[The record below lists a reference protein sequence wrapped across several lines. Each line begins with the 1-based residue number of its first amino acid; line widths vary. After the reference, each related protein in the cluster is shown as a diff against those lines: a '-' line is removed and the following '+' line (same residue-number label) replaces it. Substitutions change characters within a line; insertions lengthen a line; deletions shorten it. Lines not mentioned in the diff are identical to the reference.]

1 MPFQIRVDFSRRP
14 LLDDQHQTVGNNE
27 RRLLLFGKLHR
38 LPPPLGFLS
47 RTRNSHPASSR
58 GKKHCV
64 HSNPT
69 GSQLDLKMPS
79 RWLQR
84 FLTSS
89 QPYRTC
95 VVPHALFR
103 CSFSSITVETDS
115 RRRAES
121 SRTSPIRRRISI
133 LQVCGSFSNPAA
145 LGQAYPKDNFEKQC
159 ESHSSAQHQ
168 LSPVPAI
175 SETQC
180 AWTRQGATIVRIN
193 STKRPL

>member
-1 MPFQIRVDFSRRP
+1 MMTSIKPPGTTNADLYDLANF
-14 LLDDQHQTVGNNE
+14 TGY
-27 RRLLLFGKLHR
+27 RLLQVSYPTPGILTWHHLAAK
-38 LPPPLGFLS
+38 
-47 RTRNSHPASSR
+47 N
-58 GKKHCV
+58 CV

-69 GSQLDLKMPS
+69 GSQLDLKMPC

-103 CSFSSITVETDS
+103 CSFSSLTVETDS

-121 SRTSPIRRRISI
+121 SRTSPIRLRISI

-175 SETQC
+175 SEAQC